1 MAFFQMRKVTKS
13 FGGLAAVR
21 EMDLEL
27 REGEMVGLIGPNGA
41 GKTTIFNLISG
52 MYRPDRGE
60 ITLRGTNLV
69 GRKAHQVCREGVGR
83 TFQLAKPF
91 ANSRVLENVMI
102 GSFCRIRDAEAA
114 REHALGILEMVALQ
128 HRRDALAGSLVVA
141 ERKRLEL
148 AKALATQP
156 QLLLLD
162 EVMAGLNPAEMPQVL
177 GLIRR
182 INKMG
187 ITLLTIEHVMG
198 AIMQLSQRVVVIHH
212 GEKIAEGTPAEV
224 ASNGRVIEAYLGEEY
239 LLA

>member
-1 MAFFQMRKVTKS
+1 VFFEMRNVTKS

-21 EMDLEL
+21 EMALEL
-27 REGEMVGLIGPNGA
+27 REREMVGLIGPNGA

-60 ITLRGTNLV
+60 IRLRGASLV
-69 GRKAHQVCREGVGR
+69 GCRPHEICRQGVGR

-91 ANSRVLENVMI
+91 ASLSVLENVMI
-102 GSFCRIRDAEAA
+102 GSFCRTSDAGRA
-114 REHALGILEMVALQ
+114 REQALAVLETVGLE
-128 HRRDALAGSLVVA
+128 HRRDALAGSLVAA

-148 AKALATQP
+148 AKALATRP

-162 EVMAGLNPAEMPQVL
+162 EVMAGLNPTDIAQVL

-182 INKMG
+182 INESG
-187 ITLLTIEHVMG
+187 ITLLIIEHVMG
-198 AIMQLSQRVVVIHH
+198 AIMQLSQRIVVIHH

-224 ASNGRVIEAYLGEEY
+224 ASDDRVIEAYLGEEY

>member
-1 MAFFQMRKVTKS
+1 MFFRMRKVTKR

-21 EMDLEL
+21 DMDLDI

-52 MYRPDRGE
+52 MYRPDGGE
-60 ITLRGTNLV
+60 IMLRGRDLV
-69 GRKAHQVCREGVGR
+69 GMKANRVCRQGIGR

-91 ANSRVLENVMI
+91 SNLSVLENVMI
-102 GSFCRIRDAEAA
+102 GSFCRIRAAEPA
-114 REHALGILEMVALQ
+114 RKHALGVLEMVGLG
-128 HRRDALAGSLVVA
+128 HRKESLAGSLVAA

-148 AKALATQP
+148 AKALATRP

-162 EVMAGLNPAEMPQVL
+162 EAMAGLNPADMTQVL

-182 INKMG
+182 ISETG
-187 ITLLTIEHVMG
+187 ITLLIIEHVMG
-198 AIMQLSQRVVVIHH
+198 IIMGLSERVVVIHH

-224 ASNGRVIEAYLGEEY
+224 ASDRAVIDAYLGEEY

>member
-1 MAFFQMRKVTKS
+1 MRKVTKT

-21 EMDLEL
+21 EMDMEL

-41 GKTTIFNLISG
+41 GKTTIFNVISG
-52 MYRPDRGE
+52 MYRPDSGE
-60 ITLRGTNLV
+60 IMLRDTNLV
-69 GRKAHQVCREGVGR
+69 SLKAHRVCREGVGR

-91 ANSRVLENVMI
+91 ASLSVLENVMI
-102 GSFCRIRDAEAA
+102 GSFCRIRGAEAA
-114 REHALGILEMVALQ
+114 KERALEVLGMVGLD
-128 HRRDALAGSLVVA
+128 HRKDNLAGSLVAA

-156 QLLLLD
+156 RLLLLD
-162 EVMAGLNPAEMPQVL
+162 EVMAGLNPTDMAQVL

-182 INKMG
+182 INETG
-187 ITLLTIEHVMG
+187 ITLLIIEHVMG
-198 AIMQLSQRVVVIHH
+198 AIMQISQRVVVIHH

-224 ASNGRVIEAYLGEEY
+224 ASDGRVIEAYLGEEY

>member
-1 MAFFQMRKVTKS
+1 MFFQMRRVTKS

-21 EMDLEL
+21 EVDLEL
-27 REGEMVGLIGPNGA
+27 RKGEMVGLIGPNGA

-52 MYRPDRGE
+52 MYGPDRGE
-60 ITLRGTNLV
+60 IMLRGTNLV
-69 GRKAHQVCREGVGR
+69 GRKAHEVCREGIGR

-91 ANSRVLENVMI
+91 TKLSVLENVMV

-114 REHALGILEMVALQ
+114 REHALRILAMVALH
-128 HRRDALAGSLVVA
+128 HRREAVAGSLVAA

-162 EVMAGLNPAEMPQVL
+162 EVMAGLNPADLAQVL
-177 GLIRR
+177 DLIRH
-182 INKMG
+182 INRTG
-187 ITLLTIEHVMG
+187 ITLLIIEHVM
-198 AIMQLSQRVVVIHH
+198 AVIMKLSQRVVVIHH
-212 GEKIAEGTPAEV
+212 GEKIAEGTPGEV
-224 ASNGRVIEAYLGEEY
+224 ARDQRVIEAYLGEEY